1 METQEIPRPER
12 GTVTLTVE
20 EKRAV
25 RAVAL
30 LRGMDESSLLR
41 TKVVADIV
49 AEYERSR
56 EALDAA

>member
-12 GTVTLTVE
+12 GTVTLSIE

-30 LRGMDESSLLR
+30 LRGMDESTLLR
-41 TKVVADIV
+41 TKVVADIM